1 MKCNYSEIEVGQS
14 YSHHFKITD
23 NLVREFS
30 AITKDNNP
38 IHLDDNYAT
47 KSIFGKRVAHG
58 MLVASFF
65 STIFGKFFPGKGSIY
80 LSHDFN
86 FRKPVYIDDRLVY
99 YVEVIKKLP
108 KNKLVFTTSCFRR
121 SIDKEFLVIDGQAV
135 LLVPDKG

>member
-1 MKCNYSEIEVGQS
+1 MKCNYSEIKVGQS
-14 YSHHFKITD
+14 YSHHFQITD

-65 STIFGKFFPGKGSIY
+65 SNTGFFS
-80 LSHDFN
+80 FN
-86 FRKPVYIDDRLVY
+86 NL
-99 YVEVIKKLP
+99 
-108 KNKLVFTTSCFRR
+108 
-121 SIDKEFLVIDGQAV
+121 
-135 LLVPDKG
+135 